1 MTTVIRVQQ
10 QGYPQQG
17 YPQQGYPQQG
27 YPQQGYPQQ
36 GYPQQVQVQQVGFTP
51 NQLQGGGYQKL
62 FKQELCGCCDNGNIC
77 MGSFFC
83 TPCVIT
89 QLMGKL
95 KRYPC
100 CGSFGGS
107 RMVLLAAFFLYGISG
122 YFTRS
127 ERFSSIG
134 NILNGINFVCFFI
147 IMYMLNDIR
156 LFMRTKHNIRGDF
169 CNDCCTNLCCTPC
182 SVAQMA
188 AEVDVENPCS
198 LSEPGEYFPQMNSFP
213 VEPQIHYA
221 AQPVLVQAQ
230 VVQPNVGA
238 PKSQVKM

>member
-100 CGSFGGS
+100 GGSFGVS
-107 RMVLLAAFFLYGISG
+107 RMVILATCIVYGICNS
-122 YFTRS
+122 FVNSRQ
-127 ERFSSIG
+127 FSQEAV
-134 NILNGINFVCFFI
+134 NILNLINLVCFITI
-147 IMYMLNDIR
+147 IFMLNDIR
-156 LFMRTKHNIRGDF
+156 FFMRTKHNIRGDS
-169 CNDCCTNLCCTPC
+169 CNDCCTNFCCTPC

-198 LSEPGEYFPQMNSFP
+198 LSEPGEYIPQMNSYP
-213 VEPQIHYA
+213 PQIHYA

-238 PKSQVKM
+238 PKSQAF